1 MSQPINIL
9 WTGGWDSTF
18 RVLYASIVEGRQV
31 FPHYIIDL
39 ERRSSL
45 RELQAISDIRKGLA
59 NLNEDAARR
68 IAELKITPITEIA
81 EVSDITKSYQHLK
94 SRAHLGTQYDW
105 LARYAKTN
113 NIENLELSIHV
124 DDKAYYFLNGKV
136 DQSANGR
143 WKLKDNIT
151 GDESIFSYFTFP
163 LLETSKTEMRGIA
176 EKNGFIDL
184 LERSWFCFN
193 PTNGKPCGI
202 CNPCVYTA
210 QEGMGYRL
218 PKSAKLRYHTR
229 HLRQVA
235 GAPFAILK
243 RIYKKTKSRK
253 PEIG

>member
-31 FPHYIIDL
+31 FPHYIIDF

-45 RELQAISDIRKGLA
+45 RELQAISDIRKSLIS
-59 NLNEDAARR
+59 LNEDAAKR

-81 EVSDITKSYQHLK
+81 KVADITKSYQRLR

-136 DQSANGR
+136 DQPADGQ
-143 WKLKDNIT
+143 WKLKDSIT
-151 GDESIFSYFTFP
+151 GDEYIFSYFTFP
-163 LLETSKTEMRGIA
+163 LLETSKTDMREIA
-176 EKNGFIDL
+176 EKFGFIDL

-193 PTNGKPCGI
+193 PTHGKPCGI
-202 CNPCVYTA
+202 CNPCIYTA

-218 PKSAKLRYHTR
+218 PKSAKLRYRTR
-229 HLRQVA
+229 HFRLAAR
-235 GAPFAILK
+235 APFTVLK
-243 RIYKKTKSRK
+243 KIYKKIK
-253 PEIG
+253 